1 MWNVKIKIYV
11 AIALIRTL
19 LVFLKHDFIL
29 NISVIENIEGF
40 LLVTDCN
47 IYLFHLQ
54 STYDSKKKLT
64 SALTTHSPPVKLLRH
79 TQ

>member
-29 NISVIENIEGF
+29 NISIIENIKGF
-40 LLVTDCN
+40 FFVTDCN

-54 STYDSKKKLT
+54 STYDSKKN
-64 SALTTHSPPVKLLRH
+64 
-79 TQ
+79 